1 MFNRTIFKQA
11 AQISVTGWSHFKDYI
26 EEFCVNRFQHNASKG
41 KSALEE
47 ALDRICEETKEQLTD
62 ILRDATGVPI
72 LHEHKDHQASTCPA
86 PTDNTITYLD

>member
-1 MFNRTIFKQA
+1 M
-11 AQISVTGWSHFKDYI
+11 TGWSHFKDYI

-62 ILRDATGVPI
+62 MLRDATGLPL
-72 LHEHKDHQASTCPA
+72 LHEHKEHSEPVSAA
-86 PTDNTITYLD
+86 IATDNTITYLD